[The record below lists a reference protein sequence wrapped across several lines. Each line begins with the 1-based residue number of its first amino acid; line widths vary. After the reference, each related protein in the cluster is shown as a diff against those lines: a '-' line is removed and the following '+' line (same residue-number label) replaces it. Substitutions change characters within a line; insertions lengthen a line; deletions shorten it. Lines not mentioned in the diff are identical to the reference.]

1 MSDLTDADYYSLK
14 DIFQLSNDVHDH
26 IQDKLIKKT
35 AKKFSETVQTLLQ
48 SKPEY
53 IQEQEQAR
61 KAEIEAASLIDKPN
75 EQPENEPTQAE
86 ITHTQSNEDTVID
99 QNNTSD
105 SKKKRLSTDMI
116 DHSFK
121 PIIKKSIITNFIL
134 NPHR

>member
-35 AKKFSETVQTLLQ
+35 AKKFSETVETLLQ

-53 IQEQEQAR
+53 LQEQEQAR
-61 KAEIEAASLIDKPN
+61 KAEVEAAAASLIDKPN
-75 EQPENEPTQAE
+75 EQTETEQTQAE
-86 ITHTQSNEDTVID
+86 TTSTQLNDETMVD
-99 QNNTSD
+99 QNNTLD
-105 SKKKRLSTDMI
+105 LKKKRLSTDMI

-121 PIIKKSIITNFIL
+121 PIIKKSIKSS
-134 NPHR
+134 